1 MDCIVQKYGGTS
13 IATTDLIKKVAL
25 RVKSEVEAGHAV
37 VVVVSAMAGTTNTL
51 IGHVRELSTTYDR
64 AEYDVVLA
72 SGEQITAGLL
82 AVALQNISIPARSW
96 LGWQIPIY
104 TSSHHACAKIDH
116 VHIESLT
123 QDLLKGRVAIIAGFQ
138 GLSSDGRITTLG
150 RGGSDTT
157 AVALAA
163 ALNAKRCDI
172 FTDVEGVYTAD
183 PRYVTSAGKL
193 DYIAYQEM
201 LELATQGANVLQKD
215 SVELAMQHRVP
226 LRVLSSLSEA
236 PGTLVTAENELKT
249 SKNNIRGLAHTLN
262 EVKLTLCSLPQNNSQ
277 VEDIIAFLESH
288 QITIDMIHQNLS
300 KCGKNLDFSF
310 TVLASEMER
319 TIETLQK
326 TKNIFNF
333 HDLLSDSDVAKIS
346 VIGSGLQTEHSPFH
360 ELFRTLREEKIEVQA
375 VTASDIKL
383 SVLIA
388 AQVAERAI
396 ARLHTIYQLDVEGTK

>member
-25 RVKSEVEAGHAV
+25 RVKTEVESGYAV
-37 VVVVSAMAGTTNTL
+37 VVVVSAMAGTTNSL
-51 IGHVRELSTTYDR
+51 IGHVRNLSTTYDR

-82 AVALQNISIPARSW
+82 AVALQNMNVSARSW

-104 TSSHHACAKIDH
+104 TSSHHTCAKIE
-116 VHIESLT
+116 HINIENLT
-123 QDLLKGRVAIIAGFQ
+123 QDLQKGRVAIVAGFQ

-183 PRYVTSAGKL
+183 PRYVTSAEKL

-215 SVELAMQHRVP
+215 SVELAMKHRVP

-236 PGTLVTAENELKT
+236 PGTLIIAENELKN
-249 SKNNIRGLAHTLN
+249 SVKKIRGLAHTLN
-262 EVKLTLCSLPQNNSQ
+262 EVKLTICALPQNNAQ
-277 VEDIIAFLESH
+277 VENIIAFLESH
-288 QITIDMIHQNLS
+288 QITIDMVHQNLS
-300 KCGKNLDFSF
+300 KCGKYLNLSF
-310 TVLASEMER
+310 TILASEKER
-319 TIETLQK
+319 TIVTLQK

-333 HDLLSDSDVAKIS
+333 HDLLSDSEVAKIS
-346 VIGSGLQTEHSPFH
+346 VIGPGLQTEYSPSH
-360 ELFRTLREEKIEVQA
+360 ELFRTLREEEIEVHA
-375 VTASDIKL
+375 VNASDIKL
-383 SVLIA
+383 SVLITA
-388 AQVAERAI
+388 HAAERAI
-396 ARLHTIYQLDVEGTK
+396 ARLHTVYQLDIEGPK